1 MEVKQLPL
9 KVGSVTP
16 SGGLFNYQFRLSQ
29 NPTNN
34 LHAATL
40 SYLNN
45 KADLYLDKVDGA
57 MQGPLTISYVPSN
70 SNAIIAKQYVD
81 NLKAQLQ
88 ANPVSTYLTNK
99 LNLFINK
106 EGDNL
111 SNEVIL
117 AQNPVTSKEAAT
129 LSYLNARVVQIT
141 GSATAISPVLPGTI
155 VPFPSDQTV
164 SNSSYLYCNGA
175 SIDKTLPA
183 YVNMANVI
191 GTKFNKYYKEGGGV
205 PWLNQ
210 NAFNF
215 NYQPNNLVFSSSVAL
230 PRSAI
235 HSLSFVTKNK
245 AYVIVSG
252 TNVDIP
258 FTTYRADLDIDGN
271 INSWQ
276 TVSVNYPYPRVEAS
290 AVVSYKDYIYAIGNF
305 YTSSNTVYNH
315 VIKTQVNLLTGD
327 INDWSTDT
335 PYPIAC
341 SHMSAAITTNKIY
354 CAGGFLGSNFGSSA
368 NITASCYYATI
379 NTDGSLSAWQA
390 GPTLPGKRAAGRMMA
405 IGDKMYFIGG
415 WDGSSSRTE
424 IYVSNIDSNGLLG
437 TWSLAGYIPDTT
449 GLHGHSLF
457 ATKYAIY
464 VFGTKNTTP
473 YVSKAFKININPDNT
488 IGDISALNVPNN
500 IYYACAVFAAK
511 NKIYFVSGQNSA
523 STFSPSTFYI
533 SVAGTLNDYTPY
545 TSTSVNSLPSSNYIN
560 IPDLTY
566 REYIDP
572 SFKYYIK
579 L

>member
-45 KADLYLDKVDGA
+45 KADLYLDKVDGT

-70 SNAIIAKQYVD
+70 SNAIIAKQYID

-88 ANPVSTYLTNK
+88 TNPVSAYLTNK

-106 EGDNL
+106 AGDNL

-129 LSYLNARVVQIT
+129 LSYLNARVAQIT

-235 HSLSFVTKNK
+235 HALSFVTKNK

-252 TNVDIP
+252 TDVDIP

-290 AVVSYKDYIYAIGNF
+290 AVVSYNNYIYAIGNF

-315 VIKTQVNLLTGD
+315 VIKTQVTPLTGD

-335 PYPIAC
+335 PYPIAA
-341 SHMSAAITTNKIY
+341 SHMGAAITTNKIY
-354 CAGGFLGSNFGSSA
+354 CAGGFLGSNFQSSA
-368 NITASCYYATI
+368 NILSSCYYATI
-379 NTDGSLSAWQA
+379 NSNGTLSAWQQ
-390 GPTLPGKRAAGRMMA
+390 GPSLPGKRAAGRMIA
-405 IGDKMYFIGG
+405 VGDKMYFIGG
-415 WDGSSSRTE
+415 WDGTSSKTE
-424 IYVSNIDSNGLLG
+424 IFVSSIDSNGLLG
-437 TWSLAGYIPDTT
+437 SWSLAGYIPDTT

-473 YVSKAFKININPDNT
+473 YASKAFKININPDNT

-523 STFSPSTFYI
+523 STFSASTFYI
-533 SVAGTLNDYTPY
+533 SVAGTLNDYTSY
-545 TSTSVNSLPSSNYIN
+545 ISTPVDSLISSNYVN
-560 IPDLTY
+560 LPDLRY